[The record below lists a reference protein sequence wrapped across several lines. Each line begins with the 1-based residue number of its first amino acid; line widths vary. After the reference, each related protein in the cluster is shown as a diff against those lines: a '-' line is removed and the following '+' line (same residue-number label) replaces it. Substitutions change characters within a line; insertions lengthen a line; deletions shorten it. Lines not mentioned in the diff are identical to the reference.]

1 VLPDQYEEPESKPFK
16 DGLAGESLAYLLAFG
31 GSMMN
36 TTNRTHHA
44 DAMIMVPMYCRNWDE
59 CSGFALRGKRN
70 RTRLNGQP
78 IGSYSSYSSYT
89 SYSYGAAQPAMT
101 SRDAPL
107 APSELSYGGAP
118 AEGSVEGGS
127 KLGSVA
133 DGADPHQ

>member
-1 VLPDQYEEPESKPFK
+1 
-16 DGLAGESLAYLLAFG
+16 
-31 GSMMN
+31 
-36 TTNRTHHA
+36 
-44 DAMIMVPMYCRNWDE
+44 MYCRNWDE
-59 CSGFALRGKRN
+59 CSGFALRPRKNHTAGRSHS
-70 RTRLNGQP
+70 
-78 IGSYSSYSSYT
+78 SYSSYS

-133 DGADPHQ
+133 DGADPLEQAKAAFGFGEAGVEDVGEARV